1 MASFFLGGELDHH
14 DVSSKKGDFAFFLDW
29 NLFME
34 PYKIGV
40 FETLKFVS
48 KSSFLCE
55 KTQRCA
61 RVAELQSS
69 LNAAT
74 APGK

>member
-1 MASFFLGGELDHH
+1 
-14 DVSSKKGDFAFFLDW
+14 LDW

-61 RVAELQSS
+61 QVAELQSS